1 MSNVLPAIAVTL
13 ATQTSVATAIIAP
26 SVIAPAAAGDLGV
39 APQSVG
45 IIVALSYTLAM
56 VSGLTVGGFIARFGP
71 LRTCQIAVLLG
82 AGGLALGAP
91 GSILLL
97 FVAAALIGYGYGM
110 VTPTSS
116 HILVQSAPRDR
127 LAFIFSIKQTGVPLG
142 GALAGALIP
151 PLVLAFDWHRTL
163 LFLAVGCALAAVA
176 MQPARRRFDSRRG
189 PARAT
194 NWSQLVAP
202 VKLVVATPALRVL
215 AALSLVYA
223 QVQLAFITYFV
234 SFLNLELGLTLVAA
248 GLIYAAAHAASVA
261 GRIAWGAVADR
272 MLSPRIV
279 LAGLGILSGVCGL
292 ATAVAAPT
300 WSNAALGALG
310 ALFGA
315 SAVGWNGV
323 YLAEVA
329 RCAPEGQVG
338 AVTGGTQFFT
348 FSGALSGPPLFAA
361 LVWLTDGYRAGF
373 VLFALL
379 SAAMGLWLLATARRR
394 GPEAEPGGVP
404 Q

>member
-1 MSNVLPAIAVTL
+1 VSKVVLAVVVTL
-13 ATQTSVATAIIAP
+13 ATQTIVSTAIIAP

-45 IIVALSYTLAM
+45 IVVAVSYMLAM
-56 VSGLTVGGFIARFGP
+56 VSGLTVGEFVTRFGP
-71 LRTCQIAVLLG
+71 LRTCQLAVLLG
-82 AGGLALGAP
+82 AGGLALGAS
-91 GSILLL
+91 GS
-97 FVAAALIGYGYGM
+97 AALIFCAMALIGCGYGM

-116 HILVQSAPRDR
+116 HILVQAAPRDR
-127 LAFIFSIKQTGVPLG
+127 LAFIFSIKQTGVPIG

-151 PLVLAFDWHRTL
+151 PLVLGFGWHRTL
-163 LFLAVGCALAAVA
+163 LVLAAGGAFAAIA
-176 MQPARRRFDSRRG
+176 MQPVRARFDQQRELARRTSW
-189 PARAT
+189 A
-194 NWSQLVAP
+194 QIVAP
-202 VKLVVATPALRVL
+202 VKLVAATPALRVL

-248 GLIYAAAHAASVA
+248 GLIYAAAHGASIA

-279 LAGLGILSGVCGL
+279 LAALGFVSCVCGIVT
-292 ATAVAAPT
+292 ATATAA
-300 WSNAALGALG
+300 WSSGALIALGAVY
-310 ALFGA
+310 GA

-329 RCAPEGQVG
+329 RSAPEGQVG
-338 AVTGGTQFFT
+338 AATGGTQFFT

-361 LVWLTDGYRAGF
+361 MVWLTGGYRAGF
-373 VLFALL
+373 VLFAALPAL
-379 SAAMGLWLLATARRR
+379 VGLWLLATARAHKRATASAGASR
-394 GPEAEPGGVP
+394 
-404 Q
+404 

>member
-1 MSNVLPAIAVTL
+1 VSKVVLAVVVTL
-13 ATQTSVATAIIAP
+13 AAQTIVSTAIIAP

-45 IIVALSYTLAM
+45 IVVAVSYMLAM
-56 VSGLTVGGFIARFGP
+56 ASGLTVGELVARFGP

-91 GSILLL
+91 GS
-97 FVAAALIGYGYGM
+97 VALIFCAMALIGYGYGM

-116 HILVQSAPRDR
+116 HILVQAAPRER
-127 LAFIFSIKQTGVPLG
+127 LALIFSIKQTGVPIG

-151 PLVLAFDWHRTL
+151 PLVLAFGWHQTL
-163 LFLAVGCALAAVA
+163 LVLATGGALAAIA
-176 MQPARRRFDSRRG
+176 MQPVRGRFDQPRER
-189 PARAT
+189 ARETSWA
-194 NWSQLVAP
+194 QIVAP
-202 VKLVVATPALRVL
+202 VKLVAATPALRVL

-234 SFLNLELGLTLVAA
+234 SFLNLELGLQLVAA
-248 GLIYAAAHAASVA
+248 GLIYAAAHTASIA

-272 MLSPRIV
+272 MFSPRIV
-279 LAGLGILSGVCGL
+279 LAALGFVSGVCGVVT
-292 ATAVAAPT
+292 ATATSTWPT
-300 WSNAALGALG
+300 GALIALGAVY
-310 ALFGA
+310 GA

-329 RCAPEGQVG
+329 RSAPEGQVG
-338 AVTGGTQFFT
+338 AATGGTQFFT

-361 LVWLTDGYRAGF
+361 MVWLTGGYRAGF
-373 VLFALL
+373 VLFAALPAL
-379 SAAMGLWLLATARRR
+379 VGLWLFTTVRQRASAARST
-394 GPEAEPGGVP
+394 GPAR
-404 Q
+404 